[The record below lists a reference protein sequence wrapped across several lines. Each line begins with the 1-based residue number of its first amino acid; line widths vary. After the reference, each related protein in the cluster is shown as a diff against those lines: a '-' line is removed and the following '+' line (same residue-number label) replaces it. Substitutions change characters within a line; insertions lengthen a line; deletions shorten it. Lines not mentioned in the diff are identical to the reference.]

1 MREKREKVK
10 IFLLGMIAASAL
22 LFTMGAGSG
31 SGGIGRYQTTSAAT
45 STFLGVYITDTRTG
59 VTKTIIG
66 DHVGQVG
73 RPFTSMK
80 NKPKTGPFD

>member
-1 MREKREKVK
+1 MAEKREKIKV
-10 IFLLGMIAASAL
+10 FLLGMIAASGL
-22 LFTMGAGSG
+22 IFIMGAGG
-31 SGGIGRYQTTSAAT
+31 SDGAGRYQTTSAAT

-73 RPFTSMK
+73 IPFTSMK
-80 NKPKTGPFD
+80 NKPRVGPFD

>member
-1 MREKREKVK
+1 MAEKREKIKV
-10 IFLLGMIAASAL
+10 FLLGMIAASGL
-22 LFTMGAGSG
+22 IFTMGAGG
-31 SGGIGRYQTTSAAT
+31 SDGVGRYQTTSAAT

-73 RPFTSMK
+73 IPFTAMK
-80 NKPKTGPFD
+80 NKLRSGPFE